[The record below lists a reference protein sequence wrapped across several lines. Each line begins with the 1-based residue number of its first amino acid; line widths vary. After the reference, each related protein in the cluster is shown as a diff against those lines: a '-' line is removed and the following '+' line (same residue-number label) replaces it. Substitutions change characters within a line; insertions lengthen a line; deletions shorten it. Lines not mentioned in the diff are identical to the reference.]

1 MKNKKL
7 NRQIW
12 SYALKGFFFGMLIA
26 LIATLLAADSAAYHQ
41 SRHTLSDFVD
51 LFPSIWVVALFP
63 VLCGAATYFVAW
75 QLSKI
80 IHKQKISIKQKEKRG
95 TVILKFV
102 EDLGE
107 GKFDA
112 TLQIEDENDKLGN
125 ALTKLHDYLISN
137 KKEGEQ
143 RRLDEQ
149 QRTWVTNGLAQ
160 FAEILRRNNDNMEE
174 LSYNIIRYLV
184 DYMKINQAG
193 FFLLNSTEEEAGE
206 VRKYFELIGFV
217 AYNRKK
223 YTEKIIPWGE
233 GLVGRCGLEQ
243 ETIYMTDIP
252 DNYVTVTSGLGE
264 SNPRSLLLVPLK
276 SNDEVFGVIE
286 MASFQPFLE
295 YEIQFVEKTAESI
308 AMTISN
314 VRNNIKTSNLL
325 RETQNQAEQMV
336 QKEEQL
342 NQNIEELQAT
352 QEENE
357 RRQIEMN
364 CIMAAVNKASLS
376 CEFEVDGTIIKINEN
391 FLKTFKYRP
400 EEIEGQN
407 IKVFIFKEDVEQF
420 EEMLEV
426 VRKGETYSGR
436 VRRRTKKGEEVWLLS
451 TYSPVINS
459 EGRVFKIL
467 SLENDI
473 CDQVKL
479 EEEMKRSKE
488 ELEIMIQ
495 DARKEMK
502 EQFKEIEAVKVRNEM
517 TLQGA
522 LDAIITINKEGVI
535 EFFNAAAE
543 KLWGYS
549 SQEVLQQ
556 NVKMLFSEDSIQNDE
571 FIKDFVTPELTKIV
585 GERRE
590 VPIKNKF
597 GEEVPVLFL
606 LSEAEVGDEHSFT
619 AFIQNVEVE
628 LF

>member
-26 LIATLLAADSAAYHQ
+26 LIATLLAADSTAYHQ

-51 LFPSIWVVALFP
+51 LFPSIWVIVLFP

-80 IHKQKISIKQKEKRG
+80 IYKQKISIKQEEKRG

-137 KKEGEQ
+137 KKEEEQ

-252 DNYVTVTSGLGE
+252 DNYMTVTSGLGE

-308 AMTISN
+308 AMTIAN

-325 RETQNQAEQMV
+325 RETQNQAEAMV

-364 CIMAAVNKASLS
+364 GIIAAVNKASLS

-407 IKVFIFKEDVEQF
+407 IKVFIFKEDVEKF

-451 TYSPVINS
+451 TYSPVINA
-459 EGRVFKIL
+459 EGKVFKIL

-473 CDQVKL
+473 VDQVKL

-495 DARKEMK
+495 DARREMK
-502 EQFKEIEAVKVRNEM
+502 EQFKEIEAVKIRNEM
-517 TLQGA
+517 TLEGA

-543 KLWGYS
+543 KLWGYDR
-549 SQEVLQQ
+549 QEVLQQ
-556 NVKMLFSEDSIQNDE
+556 NVKMLFSDDSIQNDE